1 MATTSNPETLQKI
14 VAALGVFATSTDKQQ
29 IASANEWLQDFQHT
43 IEAWE
48 VSSTLLMAA
57 DSPPPLKMFAAQTL
71 KSKVVYDLN
80 QLPSEQLPLLRDTLV
95 SALQQFSSGPRNT
108 LVQIS
113 LALSSLAM
121 QMPDWAPTAVQ
132 NLIETLGTTPD
143 YVAGLLQFLA
153 VLPDDV
159 STNTRIPVSDDE
171 YRTRSQSLLTEN
183 CENVL
188 NLLTMY
194 ITAQGITPHI
204 QKLVFEVLS
213 SWVVSGEVSAS
224 MVGQTPL
231 FDSMFEA
238 LATDQLFDMA
248 GDLLCDL
255 IHETQELDD
264 NMPIVEKIVP
274 RLIALQPQL
283 EADKEDPDKL
293 RLWCKIFCE
302 AGETYRMLIVHHT
315 ETFLPLVQ
323 AIAQCAASDDL
334 DIAQLTFNF
343 WYRLGQSLGK
353 QRSIPS
359 DISKVY
365 EAVLNTF
372 IGHIHF
378 PMDPEST
385 TAQDQDDFRSFRHDI
400 GDVLKDCCYVL
411 GADFV
416 LDRTY
421 GILADALERGMS
433 GNAVAWQE
441 VEAPLFAM
449 RALGGEID
457 WTQQNEKILKI
468 MEVLPGLPAHPRVR
482 YAALML
488 ISRYTPWVA
497 KHPEHIL
504 SQLTYITSSFQD
516 SDLEV
521 VSAAGHALKYLCQDC
536 RAHLV
541 PYLEQLYGFL
551 ATVGPKLMQEDR
563 LAIYES
569 IGWIISS
576 MPRDIAANTLR
587 KFAVDIFSTIQVVP
601 GQNATHAKVII
612 DGLEQLEQLLD
623 VVGSFGEDLP
633 PACET
638 TAVEVWAVMSD
649 IIAQYGA
656 LPDICDRSTRVIRLG
671 LQIFHRAA
679 LPLIPRLLESLTSR
693 FENTGLASYLWA
705 IGKVIQRF
713 GLEDDLPLKSAIQQT
728 YELCTAKCTAIF
740 TQSALRLHSD
750 VVDDYLS
757 IVTPLLEQCPD
768 ILFLSPAFPMS
779 FSILVGALQL
789 YNTDT
794 TFQSIGLIRGI
805 LGHDAL
811 QAPQDAQTPP
821 RFPLFAKAISD
832 TVEKEGP
839 ILVNHLFVGLLDHFA
854 PEMMSGVVT
863 TIRILTQLWTTNMQQ
878 WIPTVLDQIPV
889 SPALQPAKTQF
900 LVDFEDAIVSRDL
913 DKLKPAIST
922 LQRSVLRAKDRR
934 RPLDR

>member
-14 VAALGVFATSTDKQQ
+14 AAALSVFATSTDKQQ
-29 IASANEWLQDFQHT
+29 IAGANEWLQDFQHT
-43 IEAWE
+43 IEAWD
-48 VSSTLLMAA
+48 VSSSLLMAA
-57 DSPPPLKMFAAQTL
+57 DSPAPLKMFAAQTL
-71 KSKVVYDLN
+71 KTKVVYDLN
-80 QLPSEQLPLLRDTLV
+80 QLPPEQLPLLRDTLV
-95 SALQQFSSGPRNT
+95 SALQQFSAGPRNT

-113 LALSSLAM
+113 LALSSLSM
-121 QMPDWAPTAVQ
+121 QMPEWAPTAVQ
-132 NLIETLGTTPD
+132 NLIETLGTTPE
-143 YVAGLLQFLA
+143 YVPGLLQFLA

-171 YRTRSQSLLTEN
+171 YRTRSQLLLTEN

-188 NLLTMY
+188 KLLNMY
-194 ITAQGITPHI
+194 ITAQGITSHI

-213 SWVVSGEVSAS
+213 SWVVSGEISAS
-224 MVGQTPL
+224 MLGQTPL

-238 LATDQLFDMA
+238 LATEELFEMA
-248 GDLLCDL
+248 GDLLCDF

-264 NMPIVEKIVP
+264 NMQVIEKIVP

-283 EADKEDPDKL
+283 EADKEDPDRL

-315 ETFLPLVQ
+315 DTFLPLVQ

-353 QRSIPS
+353 QRTIPS

-365 EAVLNTF
+365 EAVLSTF

-378 PMDPEST
+378 PMDTVST

-421 GILADALERGMS
+421 GILTDALERGMS
-433 GNAVAWQE
+433 GSVVAWQE

-457 WTQQNEKILKI
+457 WTQQNDKILKI

-488 ISRYTPWVA
+488 LSRYTPWVA
-497 KHPEHIL
+497 KHPEHIPA
-504 SQLTYITSSFQD
+504 QLNYITSSFQD

-536 RAHLV
+536 RLHLV
-541 PYLEQLYGFL
+541 PYLEQLYDFL
-551 ATVGPKLMQEDR
+551 ASVGFKLMQEDK

-576 MPRDIAANTLR
+576 MPRDVAANTLR
-587 KFAVDIFSTIQVVP
+587 KFAVDIFTNIQA
-601 GQNATHAKVII
+601 GQGQSSSHAKVII
-612 DGLEQLEQLLD
+612 EGLEQLEQLLD
-623 VVGSFGEDLP
+623 VVGSFGEELP
-633 PACET
+633 PACEN
-638 TAVEVWAVMSD
+638 TAAEVWAVMSN

-656 LPDICDRSTRVIRLG
+656 LPDVCDRSTRVLRLG

-679 LPLIPRLLESLTSR
+679 LPLIPSVLESLTAR

-713 GLEDDLPLKSAIQQT
+713 GLEDDLPLKAAIQRT
-728 YELCTAKCTAIF
+728 YELCTAKCSAIF

-768 ILFLSPAFPMS
+768 ILFLSPAFPTT
-779 FSILVGALQL
+779 FSILIGALQL

-794 TFQSIGLIRGI
+794 TFQSIGLIRAI

-811 QAPQDAQTPP
+811 QAAPDAPVPAT
-821 RFPLFAKAISD
+821 FPLFAKAISD
-832 TVEKEGP
+832 TVEKEGSV
-839 ILVNHLFVGLLDHFA
+839 LVSNLFVGLLDHFA
-854 PEMMSGVVT
+854 LEMMSGVVT
-863 TIRILTQLWTTNMQQ
+863 TIRLLTQVWTSSMQQ
-878 WIPTVLDQIPV
+878 WVPTVLEQIPV
-889 SPALQPAKTQF
+889 TPALLSAKAQF
-900 LVDFEDAIVSRDL
+900 LVDFEAAIVSRDL
-913 DKLKPAIST
+913 DKLKPAIAT